1 MNGIYSKVKLHVC
14 IWDVGVCNVRAA
26 SQRVCESASCKSA
39 SMRVASLGF
48 ATWKFASHIIWKKE
62 LPEKVVSDTYLSQV
76 KYWHVASLGIKL
88 SKAGNN
94 KGADIRTFFFACHK
108 LGFLMTWLRLVK

>member
-1 MNGIYSKVKLHVC
+1 MQ
-14 IWDVGVCNVRAA
+14 AA

-39 SMRVASLGF
+39 SMRVASASLRVESLRVTSF
-48 ATWKFASHIIWKKE
+48 ERKNYLRKLLATHI
-62 LPEKVVSDTYLSQV
+62 YHRV

-94 KGADIRTFFFACHK
+94 KGADIRTFFSACHK
-108 LGFLMTWLRLVK
+108 LGFIMTWLRLIK